1 MICLGGF
8 AMAKKLSGKKV
19 AILSTDGFEQSELF
33 EPHKALVDAGAEVTI
48 VSLHNGEIKGW
59 HEGNWGKTI
68 KVDALVSESDADQF
82 DALMIPG
89 GVMNPDKLRCDEN
102 VIEFIEGFFHN
113 GKPVAAICHAPA
125 VLIETGLV
133 AGKTLT
139 SWRSIKTDLLN
150 AGATWV
156 DKEVVEDQGLVTSRK
171 PADIPAFNRKMIELF
186 AEGIPDMHPQRP
198 LSH

>member
-1 MICLGGF
+1 
-8 AMAKKLSGKKV
+8 MAKKLSGKKV

-33 EPHKALVDAGAEVTI
+33 EPHKALVEAGADVKVI
-48 VSLHNGEIKGW
+48 SLHAGEIKGW
-59 HEGNWGKTI
+59 SEGQWGKSI

-89 GVMNPDKLRCDEN
+89 GVMNPDKLRMDEN
-102 VIEFIEGFFHN
+102 VIEFIEGFFHM
-113 GKPVAAICHAPA
+113 GKPVAAICHAPQ

-133 AGKTLT
+133 AGKTMT

-156 DKEVVEDQGLVTSRK
+156 DKEVVVDQGLITSRK
-171 PADIPAFNRKMIELF
+171 PADIPAFNRAMIDAF
-186 AEGIPDMHPQRP
+186 AAGEPDIHPSRT
-198 LSH
+198 LNH

>member
-1 MICLGGF
+1 MT
-8 AMAKKLSGKKV
+8 KKLSGKKV
-19 AILSTDGFEQSELF
+19 AILSTDGFEQAELF
-33 EPHKALVDAGAEVTI
+33 EPRRALLEAGADVKVI
-48 VSLHNGEIKGW
+48 SLQGGEIKGW
-59 HEGNWGKTI
+59 RDGQWGMAI

-89 GVMNPDKLRCDEN
+89 GVMNPDKLRMNED
-102 VIEFIEGFFHN
+102 VIEFVEGFFHMA
-113 GKPVAAICHAPA
+113 KPVAAICHAPQ

-156 DKEVVEDQGLVTSRK
+156 DKEVVVDQGLITSRK
-171 PADIPAFNRKMIELF
+171 PADIPAFNRAMIDEF
-186 AEGIPDMHPQRP
+186 AAGEPSIHPSRAP
-198 LSH
+198 NH

>member
-1 MICLGGF
+1 
-8 AMAKKLSGKKV
+8 MAKKLSGKKI

-33 EPHKALVDAGAEVTI
+33 EPRKALLEAGADVQVI
-48 VSLHNGEIKGW
+48 SIHGGEIKGW

-89 GVMNPDKLRCDEN
+89 GVINPDRLRVDEN

-113 GKPVAAICHAPA
+113 GKPVAAICHGPA

-133 AGKTLT
+133 AGKKVT

-150 AGATWV
+150 AGAEWI
-156 DKEVVEDQGLVTSRK
+156 DKEVVEDQGLITSRK
-171 PADIPAFNRKMIELF
+171 PADIPAFNRKMIEVF
-186 AEGIPDMHPQRP
+186 AEGIPDIHPQRP
-198 LSH
+198 LNH

>member
-1 MICLGGF
+1 
-8 AMAKKLSGKKV
+8 MAKKLSGKKI

-33 EPHKALVDAGAEVTI
+33 EPRKALIEAGAEVTV
-48 VSLHNGEIKGW
+48 VSLHGGEIKGW

-68 KVDALVSESDADQF
+68 HVDALVSESDSDQF

-113 GKPVAAICHAPA
+113 AKPIAAICHAPA

-156 DKEVVEDQGLVTSRK
+156 DKEVVVDEGLVTSRK
-171 PADIPAFNRKMIELF
+171 PADIPAFNRKMIEVF
-186 AEGIPDMHPQRP
+186 AEGIPDIHPQRP
-198 LSH
+198 LNH

>member
-1 MICLGGF
+1 
-8 AMAKKLSGKKV
+8 MAKKLNGKKI

-33 EPHKALVDAGAEVTI
+33 EPRKALIEAGAEVTV
-48 VSLHNGEIKGW
+48 VSLHGGEIKGW
-59 HEGNWGKTI
+59 HEGNWGKSI
-68 KVDALVSESDADQF
+68 KVDALVSESDSDQF

-113 GKPVAAICHAPA
+113 AKPVAAICHAPA

-156 DKEVVEDQGLVTSRK
+156 DKEVVSDEGLVTSRK
-171 PADIPAFNRKMIELF
+171 PADIPAFNRKMIEVF
-186 AEGIPDMHPQRP
+186 AEGIPDIHPQRP
-198 LSH
+198 LNH